1 MTSQALTDLLAGVEE
16 VRALRSHYPVPRRLP
31 TGDKAVAARAHGRS
45 CVVLLSSHLDRYI
58 YAVNEEAIDWLNLRE
73 CALETFPKE
82 FLLQHSRGAVDAIA
96 ERAWERRADPLREF
110 VRQHGPIWSGGGRAG
125 LLEHGELMS
134 WLKSPK
140 PESLV
145 RFYRL
150 YGIENIFNSVTRNA
164 STRSA
169 MYLDLRELVEK
180 RNNIAHGDFQTQALP
195 IDVTRYLGA
204 VSKFAKSAD
213 LVFARKLATLAQSSQ
228 RPW

>member
-1 MTSQALTDLLAGVEE
+1 MTSQALADLLAGVEE
-16 VRALRSHYPVPRRLP
+16 VRALRAHYPVPRRLP

-45 CVVLLSSHLDRYI
+45 CVVLLSSHLDRYV
-58 YAVNEEAIDWLNLRE
+58 YAVNEEAIQWLNARTCTLGR
-73 CALETFPKE
+73 FPEE
-82 FLLQHSRGAVDAIA
+82 FLLQHSRGAVDALA
-96 ERAWERRADPLREF
+96 ERVWERRADPLREF
-110 VRQHGPIWSGGGRAG
+110 VKQQAPIWTGSGQTG
-125 LLEHGELMS
+125 LLAHEELVT

-150 YGIENIFNSVTRNA
+150 YGIENIFTAVTRSA
-164 STRSA
+164 STRA
-169 MYLDLRELVEK
+169 ALYLGIRELVEK

-195 IDVTRYLGA
+195 MDVTRYLSA

-213 LVFARKLATLAQSSQ
+213 LVFARTLSKLARSSQ